1 MVLSKFNNL
10 FILDYTAKRT
20 SEALN
25 EALTYC
31 SMSIYKDGSENVAEW
46 ISTPFSIE
54 VNRHLQLYML
64 KEEIESAW
72 IGIIAMN
79 HTPRWI
85 IEYEGQ
91 FFRLDLTM

>member
-1 MVLSKFNNL
+1 MVLSTYKNL

-20 SEALN
+20 PEALN
-25 EALTYC
+25 EALTNC
-31 SMSIYKDGSENVAEW
+31 SRSRYKDGSVYVTEW
-46 ISTPFSIE
+46 ITTPNCIG
-54 VNRHLQLYML
+54 VNRYLQLYML